1 MTDRIGIVD
10 LFSGPGGLG
19 EGFSVA
25 GKERGD
31 AARIVLSVENDPH
44 AFETM
49 QLRTFLR
56 GSGDGIPEEY
66 HEALNAGRPLPDW
79 GITHPRRWDRAYRE
93 TLRATLGETG
103 TFEKIAPLLDGEREG
118 RHGMTVLIGGP
129 PCQAYSLVGRA
140 RNKGNAGYVPEDDGR
155 HFLYREYVGILERLR
170 PAAFVMENVKG
181 MLSSR
186 VGDGG
191 IFSRVLDDLEGTGDG
206 YCLVALTTAGGEQS
220 RPLPKDFVV
229 RAEDHGVPQARHRVF
244 VVGFRNDITVP
255 KDRALLKC
263 GHRKRRSALSVLGDL
278 PRLRSG
284 LSRGDSDTAWKQE
297 VLAMA
302 ALIEIAGDVPEEIA
316 DAVGLLVENGLGDHL
331 GRNATFRS
339 GNEWSLADD
348 DLAGW
353 MCDPELTRVLHH
365 ETRGHIPGDIGR
377 YLYAAT
383 FGFCNGRSPKLAEF
397 PVALQPAHRNR
408 ESGAFADRFRVQIG
422 DRPSSTITSHISKDG
437 HYYIHPDPM
446 QVRSLTVR
454 EAARLQ
460 TFPDN
465 YLFCGPRTEQYR
477 QVGNA
482 VPPFLALQIGRV
494 VLDVLLGKEQ
504 TI

>member
-25 GKERGD
+25 GKERGG
-31 AARIVLSVENDPH
+31 AGRIVLSIENDRY

-49 QLRTFLR
+49 RLRTFLR
-56 GSGDGIPEEY
+56 GSGEDAPAEY
-66 HEALNAGRPLPDW
+66 REALNVGEALPDW
-79 GITHPRRWDRAYRE
+79 SETNPGRWSRACRE
-93 TLRATLGETG
+93 TLCATLGEDG
-103 TFEKIAPLLDGEREG
+103 TFERIAPALDQEREHRNG
-118 RHGMTVLIGGP
+118 LTVLIGGP
-129 PCQAYSLVGRA
+129 PCQAYSLVGRS
-140 RNKGNAGYVPEDDGR
+140 RNRGNAGYVPDDDNR

-181 MLSSR
+181 MLSSK
-186 VGDGG
+186 VGDGA

-206 YCLVALTTAGGEQS
+206 YRLLTLTGAGRNRS

-244 VVGFRNDITVP
+244 IVGLRNDIRPPENYAFLGGERQAVQ
-255 KDRALLKC
+255 
-263 GHRKRRSALSVLGDL
+263 SVSSVLDGL

-284 LSRGDSDTAWKQE
+284 LSHGDSDVAWRRE
-297 VLAMA
+297 VLTMA
-302 ALIEIAGDVPEEIA
+302 ELIATAKDVPEEVA
-316 DAVGLLVENGLGDHL
+316 DVAELLVEGGLGYCLDRKVAL
-331 GRNATFRS
+331 PSYNTSPYSRGALE
-339 GNEWSLADD
+339 EWLY
-348 DLAGW
+348 
-353 MCDPELTRVLHH
+353 DPKLDRVLQH
-365 ETRGHIPGDIGR
+365 ETRKHMPGDIGR

-383 FGFCNGRSPKLAEF
+383 FGLCMGRSPKLAEF
-397 PVALQPAHRNR
+397 PEVLQPAHRNR
-408 ESGAFADRFRVQIG
+408 DTGVFADRFRVQIG

-446 QVRSLTVR
+446 QARSLTVR

-460 TFPDN
+460 TFPDD
-465 YLFCGPRTEQYR
+465 YLFCGPRTEQYK

-482 VPPFLALQIGRV
+482 VPPYLALQIGRV
-494 VLDVLLGKEQ
+494 ILDLLLGERKV
-504 TI
+504 